1 MSTTAD
7 SDRENFNN
15 LKEGASVVNK
25 RLKTENEEFKKLT
38 QRMIVNTGA
47 ESVQDL
53 DTNFGRRSGI
63 MEDQNKVIGDTHE
76 LTE

>member
-1 MSTTAD
+1 MFLLFLLYIILAIT
-7 SDRENFNN
+7 NFIIIIELINH
-15 LKEGASVVNK
+15 
-25 RLKTENEEFKKLT
+25 EESKKHI
-38 QRMIVNTGA
+38 QRIIVNTCNSGA